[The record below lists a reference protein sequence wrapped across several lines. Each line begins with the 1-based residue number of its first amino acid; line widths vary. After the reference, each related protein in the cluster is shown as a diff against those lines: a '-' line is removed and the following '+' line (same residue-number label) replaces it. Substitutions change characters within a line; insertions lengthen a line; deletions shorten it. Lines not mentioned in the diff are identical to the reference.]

1 MCGLYHRE
9 NELRFDD
16 VGFVLD
22 LHVELYITEQLYCHY
37 TRTHSSDSESSNL
50 CFITLY
56 CVKSGDVTNT
66 KVTVLV
72 LIIDRTRDLSHYIKA
87 SKITTSISTL
97 EIRQLSIYQTETIRI
112 TITFHDLTDI
122 NFIYNLK
129 IYTEDL

>member
-1 MCGLYHRE
+1 M
-9 NELRFDD
+9 
-16 VGFVLD
+16 
-22 LHVELYITEQLYCHY
+22 
-37 TRTHSSDSESSNL
+37 
-50 CFITLY
+50 
-56 CVKSGDVTNT
+56 KSGEVTNT

-97 EIRQLSIYQTETIRI
+97 EIRQLSIYQIETIRN